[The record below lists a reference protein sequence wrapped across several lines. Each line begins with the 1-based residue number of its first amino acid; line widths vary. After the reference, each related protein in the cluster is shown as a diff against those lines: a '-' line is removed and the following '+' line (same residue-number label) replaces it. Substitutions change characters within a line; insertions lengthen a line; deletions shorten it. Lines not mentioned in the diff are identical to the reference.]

1 MNVRH
6 NRYEIDDTRERI
18 DFVRVHAWLT
28 TAYWSEGVSRE
39 RVEKAARGSSLLVG
53 VYDEEGDQVG
63 YLRVVS
69 DQTTFAWV
77 CDVFVDEQHRGWGI
91 ARAMVRF
98 ALEHPDYQGLRR
110 WILATRDAHPIY
122 ASCGFA
128 PLPNPDKW
136 MILQPRT

>member
-1 MNVRH
+1 MRFQH
-6 NRYEIDDTRERI
+6 RSYEIDDTRERI
-18 DFVRVHAWLT
+18 DFARVHAWLT

-53 VYDEEGDQVG
+53 VYNGEGDQVG

-77 CDVFVDEQHRGWGI
+77 CDVFVDEKHRGQGI
-91 ARAMVRF
+91 GKTMVRF
-98 ALEHPDYQGLRR
+98 ALEHPDHQGLRR

-122 ASCGFA
+122 ASCGFEL
-128 PLPNPDKW
+128 LPNPEKW
-136 MILQPRT
+136 MILLPRK